1 MAAYNRALLATR
13 HAGRGTPSTV
23 FDCDMSL
30 TRVPANMITGFA
42 GAGKTS
48 AILSLLTQRPPAERW
63 AVLLN
68 ETRDAS
74 LADAVRDS
82 SGGVV
87 TREVSGGCLCCTARV
102 ALRAALVRLLREAQP
117 QRLLIELSSAGR
129 PSAIFKVLREPSIAP
144 ALELRAILCVIDPRQ
159 FADPALGAR
168 EDYLEQMVFADILII
183 NKSDLASTEEMTR
196 ARMAAAKLH
205 GRMAVVTARGQISA
219 TLLDATARG
228 N

>member
-1 MAAYNRALLATR
+1 
-13 HAGRGTPSTV
+13 
-23 FDCDMSL
+23 
-30 TRVPANMITGFA
+30 MITGFA

-68 ETRDAS
+68 DFGDVS

-82 SGGVV
+82 AGGIV

-102 ALRAALVRLLREAQP
+102 ELRTALVRLLREARP

-129 PSAIFKVLREPSIAP
+129 PSAILKVLREPSIAR
-144 ALELRAILCVIDPRQ
+144 ALELRAGLCVIDPRQ

-183 NKSDLASTEEMTR
+183 NKSDVASIEEMTR
-196 ARMAAAKLH
+196 ARKAAAKLQ
-205 GRMAVVTARGQISA
+205 GCMAVVTARGQISV
-219 TLLDATARG
+219 TLLNAPARG